1 MCNLDMSSSSRRYMS
16 QAMRPTLLLLVLAA
30 ALVAPAA
37 TASLGSRARL
47 RPRQRGPVPHHR
59 GVSGSSAT
67 AGGARRPEPVVLFAH
82 MSNRK
87 PVEWVPEA
95 RRLAA
100 RGIFAFAFD
109 FRGHGL
115 SQGTQR
121 YGRLGLDVAAAVK
134 VVRRLG
140 AQRIVVAGAW
150 LGGIAAVVGA
160 ATTKPQY
167 DGVVSISGPAV
178 IAGRIDA
185 RPFAPRLQVP
195 HSPRVEETRT
205 TRMTSPPTRSFSTTP
220 AAARRSGCRAPRRLA
235 PRVFLVRVGPCA
247 RCSRRSSAILGQQPT

>member
-1 MCNLDMSSSSRRYMS
+1 
-16 QAMRPTLLLLVLAA
+16 MRPTLLLLVLAA

-37 TASLGSRARL
+37 TATTSAPAHGCV
-47 RPRQRGPVPHHR
+47 RGNEVRFRTADGVGLVGHR
-59 GVSGSSAT
+59 F
-67 AGGARRPEPVVLFAH
+67 GGARPGLKPVVVLAH
-82 MSNRK
+82 MSNGSLC
-87 PVEWVPEA
+87 EWVPEA

-115 SQGTQR
+115 SQGAQR

-134 VVRRLG
+134 VVRGLG
-140 AQRIVVAGAW
+140 ARRVVVAGAS

-160 ATTKPQY
+160 ATTKPPV

-195 HSPRVEETRT
+195 ALFLASKEDQNDPYD
-205 TRMTSPPTRSFSTTP
+205 F
-220 AAARRSGCRAPRRLA
+220 AADAQLLYDASGSAAKRLVLFDGSLHG
-235 PRVFLVRVGPCA
+235 VFLVEGSARVRSLLEAFIRDPRATA
-247 RCSRRSSAILGQQPT
+247 RT